1 MAGAKT
7 PSYVLTL
14 RLQTETW
21 QEHILEKRFEIGRRL
36 YNACLEEC
44 LKRYKKLQHDSR
56 YQDLAQQKPSKK
68 RNRQLA
74 DLRAEYGLSEYA
86 MHAFVQPMQHHFRKH
101 IDLHTAQ
108 KIATRAWNAMKELLF
123 GDAKRVYFKR
133 FGEMDSLEGKS
144 NSAGIRFKKHVLYWN
159 GLIIPAIVKPNDVYA
174 HLALQDRIKYCR
186 IVRKRIRGK
195 VKYYVQLILEGVPPQ
210 KINRQTGE
218 AKHPRGEGVVGIDIG
233 TQTIAICAPNEV
245 KLLELAPSV
254 EDIHREKRRL
264 QRKLDRQRRANN
276 PHKYNEDGT
285 IQRGNK
291 EKWVWSKNYIKTKN
305 QLAELQRKLAEKRKQ
320 DHHKLANWILSL
332 GNDVKVERMN
342 YKTLQARAKE
352 TTMNEKTGRYNR
364 KKRFGKSIA
373 NKAPSLFLVILEQ
386 KLNDAG
392 KSLKK
397 VDTVAVKASQYNHL
411 SNEYK
416 KKNLSDRWTIIGED
430 RIQRDLYSAF
440 LIMNVRDNLKEID
453 REQCF
458 KHWEA
463 FKYFHDQE
471 ITRLRK
477 SHTRLLSSMGI

>member
-1 MAGAKT
+1 
-7 PSYVLTL
+7 
-14 RLQTETW
+14 
-21 QEHILEKRFEIGRRL
+21 
-36 YNACLEEC
+36 
-44 LKRYKKLQHDSR
+44 
-56 YQDLAQQKPSKK
+56 
-68 RNRQLA
+68 
-74 DLRAEYGLSEYA
+74 
-86 MHAFVQPMQHHFRKH
+86 
-101 IDLHTAQ
+101 
-108 KIATRAWNAMKELLF
+108 
-123 GDAKRVYFKR
+123 
-133 FGEMDSLEGKS
+133 
-144 NSAGIRFKKHVLYWN
+144 
-159 GLIIPAIVKPNDVYA
+159 
-174 HLALQDRIKYCR
+174 
-186 IVRKRIRGK
+186 
-195 VKYYVQLILEGVPPQ
+195 LEGVPPQ

-218 AKHPRGEGVVGIDIG
+218 AKHLRSEGVVGIDIG

-254 EDIHREKRRL
+254 EDIHREKRQL

-440 LIMNVRDNLKEID
+440 LIMNVKDNLKEIN

-458 KHWEA
+458 KHWEP
-463 FKYFHDQE
+463 FKRLHDKE

>member
-1 MAGAKT
+1 M
-7 PSYVLTL
+7 
-14 RLQTETW
+14 
-21 QEHILEKRFEIGRRL
+21 
-36 YNACLEEC
+36 
-44 LKRYKKLQHDSR
+44 
-56 YQDLAQQKPSKK
+56 
-68 RNRQLA
+68 
-74 DLRAEYGLSEYA
+74 
-86 MHAFVQPMQHHFRKH
+86 
-101 IDLHTAQ
+101 
-108 KIATRAWNAMKELLF
+108 
-123 GDAKRVYFKR
+123 
-133 FGEMDSLEGKS
+133 
-144 NSAGIRFKKHVLYWN
+144 
-159 GLIIPAIVKPNDVYA
+159 
-174 HLALQDRIKYCR
+174 
-186 IVRKRIRGK
+186 
-195 VKYYVQLILEGVPPQ
+195 EGVPPQ

-342 YKTLQARAKE
+342 YITLQARAKE

-440 LIMNVRDNLKEID
+440 LIMNARDNLKEID